1 MRNKKLLILAC
12 FLIVCAVLVRVMF
25 RMDGKQEPGCVKNGK
40 TASEKMTLGMTW
52 FFTSLFDRFHEPN
65 TIRIEKT
72 GFIKDVVLEKETACV
87 DEDVE
92 VYVEASN
99 PAGADSNLY
108 YQIGTEPGNPGI
120 VRFSEQGAQ
129 TFNVIVKDFTGAN
142 IDTREVS
149 LKIVECGERPVLS
162 FSFGYSGA
170 NQEIIEFEI
179 TDREGLSG
187 NCAYAWDFGDGKT
200 LSTNRAFVSHDY
212 RARKQD
218 RYISSF
224 SVQVVARDAKGKTA
238 RARQTVTIPN
248 VHYVSNQMGHPSVP
262 VRYDRFPEIKGNA
275 YSVKV
280 TMTNIYD
287 EEIQFTNAKVKFNSC
302 TPGSVA
308 TEEEAGISSLL
319 KRSVIPPQGSIDE
332 TISIEDSLI
341 PEDTCVV
348 GIEFTGTLGSGKNV
362 KASVYL
368 DIPPRGDNVPAN
380 AEKVMDDAMIE
391 KLNRAEKILGKGKP
405 ITPDDLEQLER
416 EGML

>member
-1 MRNKKLLILAC
+1 MKNKKLLILVC
-12 FLIVCAVLVRVMF
+12 FLIVTALLVRVML

-40 TASEKMTLGMTW
+40 TASEKMTRGMSS
-52 FFTSLFDRFHEPN
+52 FFTSLLDRFHEPN
-65 TIRIEKT
+65 TVRIEKT

-108 YQIGTEPGNPGI
+108 YQIGADPGNPGI
-120 VRFSEQGAQ
+120 VRFSEEGVQ
-129 TFNVIVKDFTGAN
+129 TVNVIVKDFTGAN
-142 IDTREVS
+142 IDFREVS
-149 LKIVECGERPVLS
+149 LKIVECGARPVLS
-162 FSFGYSGA
+162 FAFRYSGA

-179 TDREGLSG
+179 TDREGLPG

-200 LSTNRAFVSHDY
+200 ISTRKTFVSHDY
-212 RARKQD
+212 RGRKQD

-224 SVQVVARDAKGKTA
+224 SVQVTARDEKGKTA

-248 VHYVSNQMGHPSVP
+248 VHYVSNQMGNPSVP
-262 VRYDRFPEIKGNA
+262 VRYDRFPEHRGNA
-275 YSVKV
+275 YSAKV
-280 TMTNIYD
+280 TMPNIYD
-287 EEIQFTNAKVKFNSC
+287 EDIQFTNAKVKFNSC
-302 TPGSVA
+302 TPGSA
-308 TEEEAGISSLL
+308 AIEEEAGISSLL
-319 KRSVIPPQGSIDE
+319 KRSLIPAGGSIDE
-332 TISIEDSLI
+332 TISIEESLI

-348 GIEFTGTLGSGKNV
+348 GIEFSGTLVSGKTV

-380 AEKVMDDAMIE
+380 EKKVMDNAMIE